1 MPKLRCVSTQQRWHR
16 HKSAL
21 ASRRK
26 SQRSSSH
33 DLTVVKSAV
42 DFLNGSRLTFAPSL
56 QKSIEL
62 LQPQNNTPCHGA
74 AIGHRVGMQP
84 LQNCKPMVFTTKSKD
99 LMTKAGLNLI
109 QQALTIY
116 DTDLKLVICNNR
128 FKEMFNLPESLV
140 TTGATFGET
149 IEHLAK
155 RGEYG
160 AVDDI
165 DEFIKERIRV
175 ARAFE
180 PHYMERKRANGQ
192 VISVEGAPLPQ
203 GGWVT
208 VYTDITRI
216 RHQED
221 LLRSRS
227 EVLSDQVFTYAAELA
242 SKNRALEAANA
253 ALEETQRQLIESEQR
268 TRLTSE
274 MMPAHIAHV
283 DRDRRYTYSNR
294 RLSSVMPHRPNDI
307 IGRPISETLGKQ
319 AYSQIEANLNSA
331 FNGHPSVFEFI
342 DDLSSRHIRT
352 AFTPDKDG
360 DVIQGVYILSM
371 DVTEETQARA
381 ALQQASKRELA
392 AQLTSGLAHD
402 FSNLLTIILGA
413 QGRLKPHVSDPKAL
427 DLISATTAA
436 ASRGGALLNTIADMT
451 GTRALKPEAVRVHE
465 VLERLETLVHSTLPS
480 DITFQ
485 ISNTIPDTAYLL
497 DKGML
502 QDALL
507 NLIINARD
515 AIGTEGSIKLTASI
529 VQETW
534 LEFIVTDSG
543 PGFSERAL
551 RHALDPFFTTKG
563 EHGTGLGLPM
573 VYDMVK
579 LSGGELKLGNNY
591 GGARVTLRLP
601 IREGAPTLQNALT
614 LLVEDNTEIRESL
627 RDELTSL
634 GHSVV
639 EASSAEEATALLSGL
654 PEISFILSDLQL
666 RGEETGLSLLEV
678 GKNKGILFMTSLPVT
693 HPLRIEA
700 AQHAHVLSKPIDDS
714 ILRNILA
721 KGTAL

>member
-1 MPKLRCVSTQQRWHR
+1 
-16 HKSAL
+16 
-21 ASRRK
+21 
-26 SQRSSSH
+26 
-33 DLTVVKSAV
+33 
-42 DFLNGSRLTFAPSL
+42 
-56 QKSIEL
+56 
-62 LQPQNNTPCHGA
+62 
-74 AIGHRVGMQP
+74 
-84 LQNCKPMVFTTKSKD
+84 MVFNTQSKD

-116 DTDLKLVICNNR
+116 DTELKLVICNNR
-128 FKEMFNLPESLV
+128 FKEMFNLPEPLV

-160 AVDDI
+160 SVDDI
-165 DEFIKERIRV
+165 EEFTKERIRV

-352 AFTPDKDG
+352 AFTPDKEG

-451 GTRALKPEAVRVHE
+451 GTRALKPEAVSVHE

-515 AIGTEGSIKLTASI
+515 AIGIEGSIKLTASI

-601 IREGAPTLQNALT
+601 IREGAPALQNALT

>member
-1 MPKLRCVSTQQRWHR
+1 
-16 HKSAL
+16 
-21 ASRRK
+21 
-26 SQRSSSH
+26 
-33 DLTVVKSAV
+33 
-42 DFLNGSRLTFAPSL
+42 
-56 QKSIEL
+56 
-62 LQPQNNTPCHGA
+62 
-74 AIGHRVGMQP
+74 
-84 LQNCKPMVFTTKSKD
+84 MVFNTQSKD

-128 FKEMFNLPESLV
+128 FKEMFNLPEPLV

-160 AVDDI
+160 PVDDI
-165 DEFIKERIRV
+165 EEFTKERIRV

-465 VLERLETLVHSTLPS
+465 VLERLETLVRSTLPS

-515 AIGTEGSIKLTASI
+515 AIGIEGSIKLTASI

-543 PGFSERAL
+543 PGFSDRAL

-601 IREGAPTLQNALT
+601 IREGAPALQNALT

-666 RGEETGLSLLEV
+666 RGEETGLSLLEA

>member
-1 MPKLRCVSTQQRWHR
+1 
-16 HKSAL
+16 
-21 ASRRK
+21 
-26 SQRSSSH
+26 
-33 DLTVVKSAV
+33 
-42 DFLNGSRLTFAPSL
+42 
-56 QKSIEL
+56 
-62 LQPQNNTPCHGA
+62 
-74 AIGHRVGMQP
+74 
-84 LQNCKPMVFTTKSKD
+84 MVFNTQSKD

-116 DTDLKLVICNNR
+116 DTELKLVICNNR
-128 FKEMFNLPESLV
+128 FKEMFNLPEHLV

-160 AVDDI
+160 SVDDI
-165 DEFIKERIRV
+165 EEFTKERIRV

-451 GTRALKPEAVRVHE
+451 GTRALKPEAVSVHE

-515 AIGTEGSIKLTASI
+515 AIGIEGSIKLTASI

-601 IREGAPTLQNALT
+601 IREGAPALQNALT

>member
-1 MPKLRCVSTQQRWHR
+1 
-16 HKSAL
+16 
-21 ASRRK
+21 
-26 SQRSSSH
+26 
-33 DLTVVKSAV
+33 
-42 DFLNGSRLTFAPSL
+42 
-56 QKSIEL
+56 
-62 LQPQNNTPCHGA
+62 
-74 AIGHRVGMQP
+74 MQP
-84 LQNCKPMVFTTKSKD
+84 LLNCKPMVFTTKSKD

-319 AYSQIEANLNSA
+319 AYSQIEANLDSA
-331 FNGHPSVFEFI
+331 FNGQPSVFEFI

-360 DVIQGVYILSM
+360 DAIQGVYILSM

-515 AIGTEGSIKLTASI
+515 AIGIEGSIKLTASI

-666 RGEETGLSLLEV
+666 RGEETGLSLLEAS
-678 GKNKGILFMTSLPVT
+678 KNKGILFMTSLPVT